1 MRQLR
6 PNDPI
11 AALATRAAAKS
22 DPRRDDWAARF
33 GNGAEVILRLC
44 TGCSGLPRPRRL
56 TRLAVGVLGL
66 LVALGT
72 AAGQAAAQRPEQLT
86 PKQNRNA
93 PIVFRAD
100 EIEYDDQ
107 LALTVARGHVEISQN
122 GETLLADTVTYNQ
135 RTDTITASGHV
146 SLSQPTGEIMFADYM
161 ELRDA
166 MNEGFAKNVR
176 MLLSDRSRLAANTA
190 RRTNSNHEELIRGVY
205 SPCDLCARDPTAP
218 PAWRL
223 EAREIDHD
231 EELKLVEFR
240 DATMEIDGW
249 PVFYSPY
256 MSFPDPSVKRASGFL
271 TPSFGGSNTLGAH
284 VSIPYF
290 LVLGPDKDL
299 TIDPRLML
307 RAGPLLN
314 LEYREN
320 FGNGMVDASGSINY
334 SNPISVYGA
343 PPGTG
348 NQVRGNINATS
359 QFDLNDTWR
368 TGLDVQR
375 VSDQSYLLEFG
386 YGNPLL
392 NAEITHGYLEGF
404 EPRGLTA
411 VDAYAFQP
419 LLPGLSAKTQPIVLP
434 VINQDWQSEPD
445 ALGGRWNLNANF
457 LDIAREEGTQTRRIS
472 LGSEWER
479 TFEDGIGGQYKFT
492 ASVRG
497 DGYWVDNLSQ
507 LSNPD
512 LPPGFFSVNGMP
524 PVEPIATNFTTARA
538 FPQVGL
544 QWSYPLI
551 HRGDTI
557 TPLIEPIA
565 AVYAAP
571 NGGNQYRIPDEDSLS
586 FEYDDTDLFRP
597 DRLAGYDILDTGQR
611 VDYGLKLG
619 LYDNSG
625 GSYRMLIGQ
634 SYRAETNPFLPP
646 GSGAEQKLSEVVGR
660 VVLSPSSY
668 LDLIYRFRFSG
679 ADLANEGQQLSISAG
694 PTNLRL
700 SATYILVPPELPSE
714 VAINPAT
721 GQNVLYGKQEQLTF
735 SATAKLTRYWSLQ
748 GSETLNLTN
757 STNLVNGI
765 VTPESSNN
773 SLYATLSAIYQDECM
788 AFVAQVTQSGIT
800 NGAVTPGVSVLFSVV
815 FKNLGE
821 VGGTV
826 ASVSGTA
833 IP

>member
-1 MRQLR
+1 VRGNQAIR
-6 PNDPI
+6 
-11 AALATRAAAKS
+11 KS
-22 DPRRDDWAARF
+22 ARRIGELVPRF
-33 GNGAEVILRLC
+33 GVIPRHR
-44 TGCSGLPRPRRL
+44 TTRSGLPRPQ
-56 TRLAVGVLGL
+56 RLAGTVLSL
-66 LVALGT
+66 L
-72 AAGQAAAQRPEQLT
+72 AAFGIAAPPAAAQLPKT
-86 PKQNRNA
+86 PDQKQNKNA
-93 PIVFRAD
+93 PILFRAD

-146 SLSQPTGEIMFADYM
+146 SLSQTTGEILFADYL

-176 MLLSDRSRLAANTA
+176 MLLADRSRLAANTA
-190 RRTNSNHEELIRGVY
+190 RRTNGNHTELIHAVY
-205 SPCDLCARDPTAP
+205 SPCDLCARDPSAP
-218 PAWRL
+218 PTWQL
-223 EAREIDHD
+223 VAREIDHD
-231 EELKLVEFR
+231 KELKLVELR
-240 DATMEIDGW
+240 DANMEIDGW
-249 PVFYSPY
+249 PIFYSPY
-256 MSFPDPSVKRASGFL
+256 MSFPDPTVKRASGFL
-271 TPSFGGSNTLGAH
+271 TPSFGGSSTVGAH
-284 VSIPYF
+284 FAIPYF

-299 TIDPRLML
+299 TIDPRFTTK
-307 RAGPLLN
+307 AGPLLN

-334 SNPISVYGA
+334 SNPESVNGSV
-343 PPGTG
+343 PGSA

-375 VSDQSYLLEFG
+375 VSDQAYLLEFG

-404 EPRGLTA
+404 QPRGLTT
-411 VDAYAFQP
+411 VDTYAFQP
-419 LLPGLSAKTQPIVLP
+419 LVPGLSANTQPIVLP
-434 VINQDWQSEPD
+434 VINQNWQSEPD
-445 ALGGRWNLNANF
+445 ALGGRWNLNANL
-457 LDIAREEGTQTRRIS
+457 LDIVREVGTQDRRIS

-479 TFEDGIGGQYKFT
+479 TFEDGIGGQYKFLT
-492 ASVRG
+492 SLRG
-497 DGYWVDNLSQ
+497 DGYWVNNLSQ
-507 LSNPD
+507 VSNPD
-512 LPPGFFSVNGMP
+512 LPSAFFSQNGMP
-524 PVEPIATNFTTARA
+524 PAEPISTNFTTARA

-551 HRGDTI
+551 HRGDTV
-557 TPLIEPIA
+557 TPLIEPIV

-571 NGGNQYRIPDEDSLS
+571 NGGNQRRIPDEDSLS

-619 LYDNSG
+619 LYDNNG

-646 GSGAEQKLSEVVGR
+646 GSGAEQRLSDVVGR
-660 VVLSPSSY
+660 VVLSPDSY
-668 LDLIYRFRFSG
+668 LDLIYRFRLGSNT
-679 ADLANEGQQLSISAG
+679 LANEGQQVSISAG
-694 PTNLRL
+694 PANLRL
-700 SATYILVPPELPSE
+700 SATYILIPPELPSE

-735 SATAKLTRYWSLQ
+735 SATAQLTRYWSLQ

-757 STNLVNGI
+757 STNLVNG
-765 VTPESSNN
+765 VATPESSNT

-788 AFVAQVTQSGIT
+788 AFVGQITQSGIT

-826 ASVSGTA
+826 ASISGSA